1 MPSRQNGDMPVAE
14 RDSYVSQKLTGE
26 SWAFRP
32 GGGRVARFWLRDGK
46 FSVYVIFSGCRMAPV
61 KD

>member
-1 MPSRQNGDMPVAE
+1 MPVAE

>member
-1 MPSRQNGDMPVAE
+1 M
-14 RDSYVSQKLTGE
+14 TGE

-32 GGGRVARFWLRDGK
+32 VGGRVARFWLRDG
-46 FSVYVIFSGCRMAPV
+46 FIFRPQDFIGCRMAPV